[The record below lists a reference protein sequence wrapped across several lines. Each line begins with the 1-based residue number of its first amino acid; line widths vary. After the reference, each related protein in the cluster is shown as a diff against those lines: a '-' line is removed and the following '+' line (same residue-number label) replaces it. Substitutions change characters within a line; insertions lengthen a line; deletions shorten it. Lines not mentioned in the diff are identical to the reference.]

1 MTVYQAP
8 ESQEHSQ
15 AWLVAKE
22 KAKLRKSFFRG
33 DLVLFTACA
42 IVALET
48 LAFTASA
55 GAEAFTWL
63 VVTFLL
69 FFIPYGLVMAE
80 LGATFPV
87 EGGPYEWARMS
98 FGRLAGS
105 VTAVLYWI
113 SNPIWMGG
121 SLTAVAIAAT
131 DSLILHRQMGKTAEI
146 IFGLAFVWAV
156 VGTAIIAVK
165 YGKWVTNVGMIV
177 KVLLTVAFLALTV
190 AFLASKGR
198 PAGTVGVADLRP
210 TISGF
215 LFLVGVLMF
224 NWLGFEL
231 STGASEEMVNPQ
243 KDIPKMIARSGGMSA
258 AIYVVFLVCILLVI
272 PRAAL
277 TSVAG
282 FTDAYSHVAT
292 VLGSAGPWV
301 GKIIAAL
308 VVAGLLVS
316 GTAWIMG
323 ADRVQ
328 AVAALD
334 GAAPAWMGKF
344 TSFGTP
350 IAVNILSGLVGS
362 TMVIMVFT
370 FTSGRLAS
378 FFAVMLPLAISTF
391 ALSYIFIFP
400 ALLRLR
406 RKYPDVPR
414 PYRVPGGAPG
424 AWISVVLVE
433 AFTIITGITLLWPGL
448 IDAALGQ
455 RYSIQSSFGVSRSF
469 FEGVTLGTFGVVV
482 VLAVVFWA
490 IGNLDRRKGLT
501 GEPDLVLGAAAAGA
515 TLRPETE
522 PRRNKGPGD

>member
-1 MTVYQAP
+1 MTL
-8 ESQEHSQ
+8 SQVPDSPGRSQ
-15 AWLVAKE
+15 AWLVARE

-33 DLVLFTACA
+33 DLILFTACA

-55 GAEAFTWL
+55 GGEAFTWL

-69 FFIPYGLVMAE
+69 FFIPYGLVSAE
-80 LGATFPV
+80 LGAAFPV

-105 VTAVLYWI
+105 VTAMLYWI

-121 SLTAVAIAAT
+121 SLTAVAIAAI
-131 DSLILHRQMGKTAEI
+131 DSFILHRQMGTTAEI
-146 IFGLAFVWAV
+146 IFGLAFVWTV

-210 TISGF
+210 TISG
-215 LFLVGVLMF
+215 
-224 NWLGFEL
+224 
-231 STGASEEMVNPQ
+231 
-243 KDIPKMIARSGGMSA
+243 
-258 AIYVVFLVCILLVI
+258 IYVVFLVCILLVI

-448 IDAALGQ
+448 IDATLGQ

>member
-1 MTVYQAP
+1 VTISQAP
-8 ESQEHSQ
+8 DSQGHSA
-15 AWLVAKE
+15 AWLVARE
-22 KAKLRKSFFRG
+22 KAKLRKSFFRT

-55 GAEAFTWL
+55 GGEAFTWL

-69 FFIPYGLVMAE
+69 FFIPYGLVSAE
-80 LGATFPV
+80 LGAAFPA
-87 EGGPYEWARMS
+87 EGGPYEWVRMS

-121 SLTAVAIAAT
+121 SLTAVAIAAI
-131 DSLILHRQMGKTAEI
+131 DSFILHRQMGTTAEI
-146 IFGLAFVWAV
+146 IFGLVFVWAV

-177 KVLLTVAFLALTV
+177 KILLTVAFLVLTI
-190 AFLASKGR
+190 AFLVSHGR
-198 PAGTVGVADLRP
+198 PSGTVGTSDLRP

-243 KDIPKMIARSGGMSA
+243 KDIPKMIARSGAISA
-258 AIYVVFLVCILLVI
+258 AIYGVFLVCILLVI
-272 PRAAL
+272 PKAAL
-277 TSVAG
+277 TKVAG

-292 VLGSAGPWV
+292 VLGSAGPWI
-301 GKIIAAL
+301 GKIIAVL

-350 IAVNILSGLVGS
+350 IAVNIMSGLVG
-362 TMVIMVFT
+362 TAMVIMVFM
-370 FTSGRLAS
+370 FTSGKLGS

-406 RKYPDVPR
+406 RKYPDVTR
-414 PYRVPGGAPG
+414 PYRVPGGSAG
-424 AWISVVLVE
+424 AWISVVLIE

-448 IDAALGQ
+448 IDAMLGQ
-455 RYSIQSSFGVSRSF
+455 QYSIEASFSVSRTF
-469 FEGVTLGTFGVVV
+469 FESVTLGTFGVVL
-482 VLAVVFWA
+482 VLGIVFWA
-490 IGNLDRRKGLT
+490 TGERDRRKGVT
-501 GEPDLVLGAAAAGA
+501 GEPELVLGAAAAAPSLAGA
-515 TLRPETE
+515 DPPAGT
-522 PRRNKGPGD
+522 GASG

>member
-177 KVLLTVAFLALTV
+177 KVLLTVAFLGLTI
-190 AFLASKGR
+190 AFLASRGR
-198 PAGTVGVADLRP
+198 PAGTAGAADLRP

-231 STGASEEMVNPQ
+231 STGASEEMVDPQ
-243 KDIPKMIARSGGMSA
+243 KDIPKMIARSGAMSA
-258 AIYVVFLVCILLVI
+258 VIYGVFLVCILLVI
-272 PRAAL
+272 PKAGL
-277 TSVAG
+277 SSVAG
-282 FTDAYSHVAT
+282 FSDAYSHVAT

-301 GKIIAAL
+301 AKIIAVL
-308 VVAGLLVS
+308 VVAALLVS

-350 IAVNILSGLVGS
+350 IAVNVLSGLVGS

-370 FTSGRLAS
+370 FTSGSLAS

-391 ALSYIFIFP
+391 ALSYIFIIP
-400 ALLRLR
+400 ALLILR
-406 RKYPDVPR
+406 RRYPDVPR
-414 PYRVPGGAPG
+414 PYRVPGGAAG
-424 AWISVVLVE
+424 AWISVVLIE

-448 IDAALGQ
+448 IDVMLGQ
-455 RYSIQSSFGVSRSF
+455 HYSIQSSFGVSRTF
-469 FEGVTLGTFGVVV
+469 FEAVTLGTFGVVV
-482 VLAVVFWA
+482 VLGVAFWA
-490 IGNLDRRKGLT
+490 IGSVDRRKGLT
-501 GEPDLVLGAAAAGA
+501 GEPELVLGAASAAAVSAIG
-515 TLRPETE
+515 PE
-522 PRRNKGPGD
+522 PRPGTDPGD